1 MGSPET
7 SSVYH
12 PVKNARTVSWISALG
27 ALSERWTLAAHTTG
41 PVQSCGAI
49 GRPKASARE
58 AMALPS
64 ESPPHQPR
72 SSMTMLAARASRSS
86 RKAWRPPSISLAVVG
101 SEVPWAKRARL
112 AMSSG
117 RMGSSIQ

>member
-1 MGSPET
+1 M
-7 SSVYH
+7 YQ
-12 PVKNARTVSWISALG
+12 PVKKARTVSWMRAFG
-27 ALSERWTLAAHTTG
+27 ALRERWTLAIHTTG
-41 PVQSCGAI
+41 PVQSCGAT
-49 GRPKASARE
+49 GRPKASAIE

-72 SSMTMLAARASRSS
+72 SSMTMLAARASQSS

-101 SEVPWAKRARL
+101 SFVPWAKRARL

-117 RMGSSIQ
+117 RSGSSIQ